1 MSRRVSAAFFVT
13 LLLLPLIA
21 AHAVQPERVEPPF
34 WWTGMQSREVQ
45 LMVYGEDIALA
56 RPTVDH
62 AHVTLERIIAV
73 ENPNYL
79 FLNLLIGDEAEPGEV
94 GITFRRE
101 DRTFTYEYELRER
114 RDNTNRHQ
122 GFDPSDVIYL
132 IMPDRFANGDPSI
145 SEIEGMYEG
154 VDRDEPFARHGG
166 DIQGII
172 DNLEYIYDLGMTAL
186 WLNPILENDMPYD
199 YSQHIGFYH
208 GYAATDKYRVDR
220 RFGTNEKFVELV
232 DRAHD
237 MGLKVI
243 MDMIHNH
250 IGTHHWWMKDLPAS
264 DWVHDQDKYGNTSFR
279 TNTIMDPYA
288 SRKDYETTVKGWFV
302 DEMPDLDQRNEL
314 LATYLI
320 QNTIWWIE
328 YAGIDGIRMDTH
340 PYPYKDYMAEWT
352 RVVLEEYPDF
362 NIVGEA
368 WMPNVATTAWWQYD
382 FPTQSGYN
390 SYLPSVTDFPLYNAI
405 VSGLNEEPGWD
416 TGMFRIYL
424 TLGQDFLYTDPF
436 LNVIFVDNHD
446 LDRFFSSIGED
457 YDKFRL
463 GMALI
468 YTTRGIPQIYYGT
481 EILKTGAGLDG
492 LKRKDFPGGWPEDP
506 INAFTEEGRRE
517 LGEKRGRP
525 IAGAFDFVRNL
536 TWWRKDKPVIH
547 YGYLTHFVP
556 EENTYVYFRHDDD
569 ETVMVILNGSQ
580 DAHVLELE
588 RFEELLGGYRYGRD
602 VITGTRHTL
611 GETLE
616 VPGMTPMILEL
627 SVSR

>member
-1 MSRRVSAAFFVT
+1 MIMSGRTFFALLICLIVFPSGGAEAAG
-13 LLLLPLIA
+13 
-21 AHAVQPERVEPPF
+21 PERVEPPF
-34 WWTGMQSREVQ
+34 WWTGMKSGEVQ
-45 LMVYGEDIALA
+45 LMIYGEDIART
-56 RPTVDH
+56 RPSVDYP
-62 AHVTLERIIAV
+62 HVTLDRIIST

-79 FLNLLIGDEAEPGEV
+79 FLNLAIGEKAEAGTVELE
-94 GITFRRE
+94 FRRDGE
-101 DRTFTYEYELRER
+101 ITVWEYQLRER
-114 RDNTNRHQ
+114 RDNRNRHQ

-132 IMPDRFANGDPSI
+132 IMPDRFANGDPAI

-172 DNLEYIYDLGMTAL
+172 DNLDYIRDLGMTAL

-199 YSQHIGFYH
+199 YSQSIGFYH

-220 RFGTNEKFVELV
+220 RFGSNETFVDMV
-232 DRAHD
+232 DQAHE

-250 IGTHHWWMKDLPAS
+250 IGTHHWWMDDLPAS
-264 DWVHDQDKYGNTSFR
+264 DWIHDQEEYGNTSFR

-288 SRKDYETTVKGWFV
+288 SQKDYDTTVRGWFV
-302 DEMPDLDQRNEL
+302 DEMPDLNQHNEL

-352 RVVLEEYPDF
+352 RVVLDEYPDF

-382 FPTQSGYN
+382 FPTHSGYN

-405 VSGLNEEPGWD
+405 VAGLNEEEGWD
-416 TGMFRIYL
+416 TGMNRIYL

-436 LNVIFVDNHD
+436 LNVTFVDNHD

-463 GMALI
+463 GMALL
-468 YTTRGIPQIYYGT
+468 YTTRGIPQVYYGT
-481 EILKTGAGLDG
+481 EILKTGAGPDA
-492 LKRKDFPGGWPEDP
+492 LKRKDFPGGWPDDP
-506 INAFTEEGRRE
+506 INAFTDEGRVE
-517 LGEKRGRP
+517 LGRERDKP
-525 IAGAFDFVRNL
+525 VTEAYELVRTL
-536 TWWRKDKPVIH
+536 SWWRKDKPVIH
-547 YGYLTHFVP
+547 YGNLTHFVP
-556 EENTYVYFRHDDD
+556 EDNTYVYFRHDRDDVVMVVLNASD
-569 ETVMVILNGSQ
+569 ETATLDLS
-580 DAHVLELE
+580 
-588 RFEELLGGYRYGRD
+588 RFEEVIHGYRSGHE
-602 VITGTRHTL
+602 VISDTRMDL
-611 GETLE
+611 DGTLE
-616 VPGMTPMILEL
+616 VPAMTPMILDLVE
-627 SVSR
+627 

>member
-1 MSRRVSAAFFVT
+1 MPPKYVITLFAFF
-13 LLLLPLIA
+13 LICSPLQA
-21 AHAVQPERVEPPF
+21 DAVIPERVEPPF
-34 WWTGMQSREVQ
+34 WWTGMKNSEMQ
-45 LMVYGEDIALA
+45 LMVYGEGIARS
-56 RPTVDH
+56 RPSIDH
-62 AHVTLERIIAV
+62 PEVQLKRIIAV

-79 FLNLLIGDEAEPGEV
+79 FLDLKIGGNAQPGPIA
-94 GITFRRE
+94 ITFQGS
-101 DRTFTYEYELRER
+101 DRAHTMQYELRER
-114 RDNTNRHQ
+114 RDNQNRHQ

-145 SEIEGMYEG
+145 SEIEGMFEG
-154 VDRDEPFARHGG
+154 VDRNEPFARHGG

-172 DNLEYIYDLGMTAL
+172 NHLDYIHDLGMTAI

-199 YSQHIGFYH
+199 YSQNIGFYH

-220 RFGTNEKFVELV
+220 RYGTNEKFVELI
-232 DRAHD
+232 DKAHD
-237 MGLKVI
+237 KGMKVI

-250 IGTHHWWMKDLPAS
+250 VGTHHWWMKDLPTS
-264 DWVHDQDKYGNTSFR
+264 DWVHDQEKFGNTSFR

-302 DEMPDLDQRNEL
+302 DEMPDLNQRNEL

-340 PYPYKDYMAEWT
+340 PYPFKDYMAEWT
-352 RVVLEEYPDF
+352 RMVLEEYPDF

-405 VSGLNEEPGWD
+405 TSGFNENPGWD

-424 TLGQDFLYTDPF
+424 TLGQDFLYTDPY

-446 LDRFFSSIGED
+446 LNRFFSSMGEN
-457 YDKFRL
+457 YDKFQL
-463 GMALI
+463 GITFL
-468 YTTRGIPQIYYGT
+468 YTTRGIPQVYYGT
-481 EILKTGAGLDG
+481 EILKTGAGPDAM
-492 LKRKDFPGGWPEDP
+492 KRKDFPGGWPEDP
-506 INAFTEEGRRE
+506 ISAFTEEGRVK
-517 LGEKRGRP
+517 LGLERGLP
-525 IAGAFDFVRNL
+525 VDEAYEFVRNL
-536 TWWRKDKPVIH
+536 TWWRRDKPVIH
-547 YGYLTHFVP
+547 YGDLTHFVP

-569 ETVMVILNGSQ
+569 ETVMVVLNGSE
-580 DAHVLELE
+580 DPHVLDLSRFDELME
-588 RFEELLGGYRYGRD
+588 HYRFGRE
-602 VITGTRHTL
+602 VITDRWFSL

-616 VPGMTPMILEL
+616 VPGMTPLVIEL
-627 SVSR
+627 FDTR